1 MISKYI
7 KRRDSDMNALRI
19 FFMTSNDGM
28 EIALQPITDE
38 SADLFNNLMQCFGE
52 LQDGCLNVKAEQQ
65 ANKETKE
72 KLQKFADEFAPK
84 FPVLKKLNKKISD
97 LKEDEYFLILQVL
110 PVDTKSK
117 HQLEIYLH
125 FLNKN
130 EGLNFTEEEF
140 MAELSRSQN
149 LFPELLDN
157 YNIDQPRTDRRTII
171 GTKNKSDRVCRFCE
185 KGISDG
191 ATFRKVAHAISEGLG
206 NKNIILADECDSCNE
221 YFGKEIEPQLIT
233 HLDIYRAFLGIKG
246 KNGLPTITFKNG
258 KITHNDEMA
267 VVVTQDFEK
276 ISDEEFIVTLKT
288 NNKFNP
294 LKLYKALVK
303 IALSTVH
310 AQVVQDFRATYE
322 WLSSAEGGTVELPK
336 IARCVL
342 HSGFTKHPEITNY
355 VRKSDDYSLPHLFS
369 EFRIGSFLYVFI
381 VPFSKQDRLRFVES
395 AEYENFWDRLEHY
408 AAVKTWTFD
417 RIDTSV
423 DIAITERIHIKKRED
438 D

>member
-1 MISKYI
+1 
-7 KRRDSDMNALRI
+7 MNALRI

-28 EIALQPITDE
+28 ELALQPINDE
-38 SADLFNNLMQCFGE
+38 SAELFNNLMQCFGE
-52 LQDGCLNVKAEQQ
+52 LKDGCLNVKAEQQ

-72 KLQKFADEFAPK
+72 KLGKFSDEFSPRL
-84 FPVLKKLNKKISD
+84 PVLKKLNKKISD
-97 LKEDEYFLILQVL
+97 LKEDEYFLILQAL
-110 PVDTKSK
+110 PNDTKSK
-117 HQLEIYLH
+117 HQLEIYLN
-125 FLNKN
+125 FINKKK
-130 EGLNFTEEEF
+130 GQDFTEEEF
-140 MAELSRSQN
+140 KAELDQAQSI
-149 LFPELLDN
+149 FPDLLDN
-157 YNIDQPRTDRRTII
+157 YNVDQPRTDRRTII
-171 GTKNKSDRVCRFCE
+171 GTKNKSSRICRFCE
-185 KGISDG
+185 KGIADG

-267 VVVTQDFEK
+267 VVITRDFEK

-303 IALSTVH
+303 IALSTISSDVMH
-310 AQVVQDFRATYE
+310 DLRATYE
-322 WLSSAEGGTVELPK
+322 WLSSAEGTAVELPK
-336 IARCVL
+336 VARCVL

-381 VPFSKQDRLRFVES
+381 VPFSIKDQLQFVDH
-395 AEYENFWDRLEHY
+395 AEYESFWNRLEHY
-408 AAVKTWTFD
+408 AAVKTWKFD
-417 RIDTSV
+417 RIDTSA
-423 DIAITERIHIKKRED
+423 DIAITERIHIKKRA
-438 D
+438 

>member
-1 MISKYI
+1 
-7 KRRDSDMNALRI
+7 MNALRI

-38 SADLFNNLMQCFGE
+38 SAELFNNLMQCFGE
-52 LQDGCLNVKAEQQ
+52 LKDGCLNIKAEQQ

-72 KLQKFADEFAPK
+72 KLEKISDEFSPQLPA
-84 FPVLKKLNKKISD
+84 LKNLSKKISD
-97 LKEDEYFLILQVL
+97 LKEDEYFLILQAL
-110 PVDTKSK
+110 PTDTKSK
-117 HQLEIYLH
+117 HQLEIYLN
-125 FLNKN
+125 FINKKK
-130 EGLNFTEEEF
+130 GQNFTGEEF
-140 MAELSRSQN
+140 KAELDRAQEMF
-149 LFPELLDN
+149 LDLLDN

-171 GTKNKSDRVCRFCE
+171 GTKNKSSRICRFCE

-246 KNGLPTITFKNG
+246 KKGLPTITFKNG

-267 VVVTQDFEK
+267 VVITRDFEK
-276 ISDEEFIVTLKT
+276 ISDEEFVVMLET

-303 IALSTVH
+303 IALSTISSDVMH
-310 AQVVQDFRATYE
+310 HFRTTYE
-322 WLSSAEGGTVELPK
+322 WLSSDKGATVELPK

-381 VPFSKQDRLRFVES
+381 VPFSKKDQLQFVDP
-395 AEYENFWDRLEHY
+395 AEYESFWNRLEHY
-408 AAVKTWTFD
+408 ATVKTWKFD
-417 RIDTSV
+417 RLDTSV
-423 DIAITERIHIKKRED
+423 DIAITERIHIKKGE
-438 D
+438 